1 MQEQKEI
8 FTSPIR
14 KYLSQKLQLSFDFA
28 GCEDETK
35 TFETPQADYEV
46 RKIECYLTKE
56 QARKEGTT
64 ILDYSCELKVKGLS
78 LFLSSSWYEIF
89 TIYTDD
95 LFEGIC
101 QGNENEIVEDLLWLE
116 LQKEHFSYNSKCND
130 DGDSDEGC
138 YLIRRPLN
146 QEEKKSLD
154 SLIKQKLDL
163 LYRK

>member
-64 ILDYSCELKVKGLS
+64 ILDYSCKFKVKGS
-78 LFLSSSWYEIF
+78 SVFFSSSWYEIF
-89 TIYTDD
+89 TTYTDD
-95 LFEGIC
+95 LFEGMC
-101 QGNENEIVEDLLWLE
+101 QGNENEITEDLLWLE
-116 LQKEHFSYNSKCND
+116 LQKEHFCYSIVKEEINYIEK
-130 DGDSDEGC
+130 GC
-138 YLIRRPLN
+138 YFRYRSLN
-146 QEEKKSLD
+146 AGEIKSLD
-154 SLIKQKLDL
+154 NLIKQKLDD
-163 LYRK
+163 LYRR